1 MIYLLTSKY
10 LFVSNLSIIN
20 YLSKRRNLMICLL
33 TYKYLLVGDLTIMNY
48 ELRIFNYL
56 IRVFINQIVL

>member
-1 MIYLLTSKY
+1 
-10 LFVSNLSIIN
+10 
-20 YLSKRRNLMICLL
+20 MICLL

-56 IRVFINQIVL
+56 IRVFINQIVLYN